1 MAKLKPKNLESTVQV
16 KTSTKLLDQLEAI
29 AQKNTIPRTALI
41 RLVLQRYVDDEG
53 DKLINLS
60 SDLKK

>member
-1 MAKLKPKNLESTVQV
+1 MVRSKPKKLESTVQV